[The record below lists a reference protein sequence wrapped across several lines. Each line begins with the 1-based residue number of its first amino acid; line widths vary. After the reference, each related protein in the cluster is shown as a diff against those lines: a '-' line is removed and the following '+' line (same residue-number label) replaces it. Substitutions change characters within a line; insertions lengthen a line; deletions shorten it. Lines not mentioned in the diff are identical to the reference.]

1 MLWVPRIG
9 QKIPHPRITLPC
21 FIFLGDRKKSNPNTS
36 KTPQTKQRFINIHEP
51 PDPAYINNNKNIKNH
66 ITKTKPVSHEL
77 LSLFV
82 LLPVATPGP
91 PFVKDGLMV
100 TVDILRRSCQAWM
113 NPAHVPTNRSFFK
126 SSSPGVSHESY
137 TASYINIQ
145 KWTG

>member
-100 TVDILRRSCQAWM
+100 TPLKFNMEPENQPLEKEIPFGNHHFQ
-113 NPAHVPTNRSFFK
+113 VPC
-126 SSSPGVSHESY
+126 
-137 TASYINIQ
+137 
-145 KWTG
+145 